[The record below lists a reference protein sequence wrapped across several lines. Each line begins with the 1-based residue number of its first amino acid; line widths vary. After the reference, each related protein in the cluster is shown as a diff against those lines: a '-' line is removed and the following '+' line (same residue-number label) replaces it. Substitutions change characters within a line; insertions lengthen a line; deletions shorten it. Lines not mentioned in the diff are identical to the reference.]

1 MRGMFRYHLSPIDET
16 AHSLSCKLHLPQDKL
31 TSSTTSAVDVSA
43 LRWGVYHKITLSPA
57 VQNV

>member
-43 LRWGVYHKITLSPA
+43 PHLEAYLKITPLQA
-57 VQNV
+57 ARNA